1 MTGNVHDSNPV
12 NKFLRVVVPANLT
25 SCLDEANYTCLL
37 NAQDKDHANYEDQV
51 SRYVGVKS
59 TILYLFIYQF
69 FLISSLFFQIIFGE
83 IFKEH

>member
-1 MTGNVHDSNPV
+1 MIICLLNRYNLTGNVHDSNPV

-59 TILYLFIYQF
+59 TILCLFIYQF
-69 FLISSLFFQIIFGE
+69 FLISSLFF
-83 IFKEH
+83 K